1 MDTNY
6 TLEEVN
12 SPAQEKQF
20 LQTAIDLYKKEKY
33 WIRPLDNDITEV
45 FDPKT
50 NKLFRHGEA
59 IRWNLKDNR
68 GRYVGRIA
76 AFIDKK
82 TAKNSEQPTG
92 GVGFFECINNQ
103 EAANTLFDAAKAW
116 LQKRGMEAMD
126 GPVNFGDRDKWWGCL
141 VEGFDQEPN
150 YCMPYNFPYYQQL
163 FEKYGFKNYFNQ
175 YTFYRKVEKA
185 GMAPIME
192 QKAQRVFDNPH
203 FTFEHIRKKD
213 LEKFTED
220 FRTIY
225 NQAWGRYTGVKEITQ
240 THARALMKS
249 IGPILDEKIMWFGY
263 YDGEPIAFFLMI
275 PEINDIVKHLNGKM
289 NLLGKLKFL
298 FYQKT
303 NVCDTALGLIFGIVP
318 KHQGKGVEGGLVY
331 SFAGEALKKGFPY
344 KHLELNWI
352 GDFNPTMIKVAEQI
366 GGTPIKTHV
375 TFRYLFDRNKPFTRA
390 KKVS

>member
-20 LQTAIDLYKKEKY
+20 LQTAIDLYKKEKH

-59 IRWNLKDNR
+59 IRWNLKNNK
-68 GRYVGRIA
+68 GSYVGRIA
-76 AFIDKK
+76 VFIDKK

-92 GVGFFECINNQ
+92 GLGFFECINNQ

-116 LQKRGMEAMD
+116 LQEREMEAMD

-141 VEGFDQEPN
+141 VDGFDQEPN
-150 YCMPYNFPYYQQL
+150 YCMPYNFSYYQKL
-163 FEKYGFKNYFNQ
+163 FENYGFKNYFNQ
-175 YTFYRKVEKA
+175 YTFYRKVEMT
-185 GMAPIME
+185 GMSPIME

-203 FTFEHIRKKD
+203 FTFEHIRKKE

-289 NLLGKLKFL
+289 NLWGKLKFL

-303 NVCDTALGLIFGIVP
+303 KACNTALGLIFGIVP

>member
-12 SPAQEKQF
+12 STAQEKQF
-20 LQTAIDLYKKEKY
+20 LQTAIDLYKKEKH

-59 IRWNLKDNR
+59 IRWNLKNNK
-68 GRYVGRIA
+68 GSYVGRIA
-76 AFIDKK
+76 VFIDKK

-92 GVGFFECINNQ
+92 GLGFFECINNQ

-116 LQKRGMEAMD
+116 LQEREMEAMD

-141 VEGFDQEPN
+141 VDGFDQEPN
-150 YCMPYNFPYYQQL
+150 YCMPYNFSYYQKL
-163 FEKYGFKNYFNQ
+163 FENYGFKNYFNQ
-175 YTFYRKVEKA
+175 YTFYRKVEMT
-185 GMAPIME
+185 GMSPIME

-203 FTFEHIRKKD
+203 FTFEHIRKKE

-289 NLLGKLKFL
+289 NLWGKLKFL

-303 NVCDTALGLIFGIVP
+303 KACNTALGLIFGIVP